1 MSNTYLTRNIAAGDK
16 RTGTFS
22 FWLKR
27 SANLSNTQYFFNA
40 FGPGGF
46 NDNSGNTDWM
56 GFFFES
62 TGRIGFTT
70 WSGGIQ

>member
-27 SANLSNTQYFFNA
+27 SANLGNTQYFFNA
-40 FGPGGF
+40 F
-46 NDNSGNTDWM
+46 
-56 GFFFES
+56 
-62 TGRIGFTT
+62 
-70 WSGGIQ
+70 

>member
-16 RTGTFS
+16 RTNTFS

-27 SANLSNTQYFFNA
+27 SANLANTQYFFNA

-46 NDNSGNTDWM
+46 NDNSGNTD
-56 GFFFES
+56 
-62 TGRIGFTT
+62 
-70 WSGGIQ
+70 